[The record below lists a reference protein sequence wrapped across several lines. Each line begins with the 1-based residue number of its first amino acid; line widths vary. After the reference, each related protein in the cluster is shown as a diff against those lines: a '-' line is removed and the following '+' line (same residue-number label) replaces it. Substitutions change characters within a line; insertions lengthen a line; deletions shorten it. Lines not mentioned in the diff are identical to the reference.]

1 MRLTIAVQIRRLRVD
16 LDPCVGH
23 GAIDYGRD
31 RKTDPRWHGCRL
43 AGGKADI
50 CAVRRSHLED
60 HAEAGREASNRE
72 AGGVGSARR
81 AVRNRRP
88 CAVHLTLHPPSVLAN
103 KVALITGA
111 SRGIGKQLAIDF
123 ADAGYDIVAV
133 ARSTAASPTKLPG
146 TIDETAQLVR
156 DAGQRCVTIGADL
169 QEADAIDRIVDT
181 TYAELGQVDVLIN
194 NAAVAPPGK
203 ALDGSRNRWRLA
215 VDINVNAPFY
225 LMHAICPRMAA
236 SGGGAV
242 INIGS
247 GAAISPEFGRVSY
260 TTTKRALEAM
270 SESLAHDL
278 AGTGVSVNCLR
289 LELSVY
295 SEGYA
300 FTLGERAKEM
310 EFEDPIIM
318 SDACLWM
325 VAQGPEWTGRIVTIA
340 DLRKYGAVRP
350 QTLKQFD

>member
-1 MRLTIAVQIRRLRVD
+1 M
-16 LDPCVGH
+16 
-23 GAIDYGRD
+23 
-31 RKTDPRWHGCRL
+31 
-43 AGGKADI
+43 
-50 CAVRRSHLED
+50 
-60 HAEAGREASNRE
+60 
-72 AGGVGSARR
+72 
-81 AVRNRRP
+81 
-88 CAVHLTLHPPSVLAN
+88 AN

-123 ADAGYDIVAV
+123 ALAGYDIAAV
-133 ARSTAASPTKLPG
+133 ARSTAESPTKLPG
-146 TIDETAQLVR
+146 TVDETAELVR
-156 DAGQRCVTIGADL
+156 EAGQRCVTIGADL
-169 QEADAIDRIVDT
+169 QDADAIDRVVDA
-181 TYAELGQVDVLIN
+181 TYSELGQVDVLIN

-203 ALDGSRNRWRLA
+203 ALEGSRNRWRLA

-225 LMHAICPRMAA
+225 LMHAICPRMAEA
-236 SGGGAV
+236 GGGAV

-247 GAAISPEFGRVSY
+247 GAAVSPEFGRVSY

-270 SESLAHDL
+270 TESLAHDL
-278 AGTGVSVNCLR
+278 SGSGVSVNCLR

-300 FTLGERAKEM
+300 FTLGEQVKQM

-325 VAQGPEWTGRIVTIA
+325 VAQGPDWTGKIVTIA

-350 QTLKQFD
+350 RTLKSFD